1 MKAKF
6 RALFAIVIVLSWTHS
21 QVFAR
26 GGAGGPGGG
35 GGGHG
40 GPGGGHGAPGGGG
53 GGSRSG
59 GLGGGLSPGGSPDR
73 SPKGGHAGGPSGA
86 GFGGGHPMGGA
97 GGPASGAGVR
107 PGAGAG
113 AGRPGVGAGGVGGV
127 GGPASGAGV
136 RPGAGA
142 GGIGGPASGVGVR
155 PGAGAGR
162 PGVGAGGV
170 GGPASGIGVR
180 PGAGAGRPG
189 VGAGGVGGPASGI
202 GVRPGVG
209 AGRPGVGAGG
219 VGGPASGIGVRPGV
233 GAGGIGGPASG
244 IGVLPGAGAGR
255 PGVPGTRYVSAAA
268 LDAQA
273 TAIRTTNNFAVYNP
287 KVIAGYPNA
296 WPPVNL
302 TTGSLY
308 THPGYSALAVGLKMG
323 AQPVSYDY
331 GGNVVVQSET
341 VYVNGTAAG
350 TPQEYADQASQLAS
364 TGRSAEPAETSK
376 WLPLGVFALV
386 EGDATSSDDLFQL
399 AVNPQGVIRGNY
411 HNLRDDQMEPISG
424 SVDLKTQRAAWTI
437 GKDEVPV
444 YESGIANLTKDATP
458 ILVHM
463 GEGQSQQV
471 NLIRVEQPAE

>member
-6 RALFAIVIVLSWTHS
+6 RPLFAIVIVLSWTHS
-21 QVFAR
+21 QVFVR

-35 GGGHG
+35 GGHG
-40 GPGGGHGAPGGGG
+40 GPGGGGHGAPGGGG
-53 GGSRSG
+53 GGASRSG

-86 GFGGGHPMGGA
+86 GIGGGHPMGGA

-113 AGRPGVGAGGVGGV
+113 KPGVGAGGVGG
-127 GGPASGAGV
+127 PASGA
-136 RPGAGA
+136 
-142 GGIGGPASGVGVR
+142 GVR

-170 GGPASGIGVR
+170 GGPASGVGVR
-180 PGAGAGRPG
+180 PGVGAGRPG

-209 AGRPGVGAGG
+209 AG
-219 VGGPASGIGVRPGV
+219 RPGV

-411 HNLRDDQMEPISG
+411 HNLRADQMEPISG

-437 GKDEVPV
+437 GKDEAPV

-458 ILVHM
+458 ILVHL
-463 GEGQSQQV
+463 GDGQSQQV